1 MDVPRNASYYQEHL
15 EEINQK
21 LENLGDKRQGLNHT
35 LQEIEERKEKA
46 YQRSPSLEQ
55 LIEVT
60 KLEIEENKVSR
71 QLVDLEGDEMRAESI
86 RRECNIYLNHFSN
99 RITDRQFVNASS
111 QEKYQ
116 RTITM
121 LEYDIKNFSYDL
133 KGNQLQ
139 IKLLG
144 LLAAKGEI
152 TALEKNERIES
163 LEQDSASL
171 VDEISFREENIFKTR
186 KEKIGRMLGFNLDSG
201 LIDSATWR
209 YQISLLNQ
217 ATSLSDR
224 SEQAILSSKPNS
236 DVTGKKK

>member
-1 MDVPRNASYYQEHL
+1 M
-15 EEINQK
+15 
-21 LENLGDKRQGLNHT
+21 
-35 LQEIEERKEKA
+35 
-46 YQRSPSLEQ
+46 
-55 LIEVT
+55 
-60 KLEIEENKVSR
+60 
-71 QLVDLEGDEMRAESI
+71 
-86 RRECNIYLNHFSN
+86 
-99 RITDRQFVNASS
+99 
-111 QEKYQ
+111 
-116 RTITM
+116 
-121 LEYDIKNFSYDL
+121 
-133 KGNQLQ
+133 Q

-209 YQISLLNQ
+209 YQTSLLNQ